1 MKDAV
6 ASTEEIRKWVS
17 ICVQV
22 QIISNLN
29 IN

>member
-17 ICVQV
+17 HLCP
-22 QIISNLN
+22 SANYL
-29 IN
+29 